1 MCESCAS
8 PDDDEALPSFSITPA
23 LVGVMRDIEAD
34 LPGRRVSEEAWQVFF
49 GAESGGIGWGDL
61 ERIARSREAAALFLS
76 LAGDHNWT
84 TR

>member
-1 MCESCAS
+1 
-8 PDDDEALPSFSITPA
+8 
-23 LVGVMRDIEAD
+23 MRDIEAD
-34 LPGRRVSEEAWQVFF
+34 LPGRRVPEEAWQVFL

-76 LAGDHNWT
+76 FAGDHNWI